1 VDTLGIA
8 AGSGGAGRSA
18 AGARAPAKD
27 DTPGRRREG
36 RNVPTGKVKWF
47 DADKGFGFLA
57 NDEGGEVFVHA
68 SALPA
73 GTEAL
78 KQGARVEF
86 GVAQGKRGLQALSV
100 RVLDPLPSVA
110 KTAAKTARKP
120 AEDMTV
126 IVEDLIKLLD
136 GVSNGLHRG
145 RYPDKSTAHKVAT
158 VLRAVADDLEA

>member
-1 VDTLGIA
+1 M
-8 AGSGGAGRSA
+8 
-18 AGARAPAKD
+18 
-27 DTPGRRREG
+27 RRIPWNPVERLEDSD
-36 RNVPTGKVKWF
+36 VPTGKVKWF

-73 GTEAL
+73 GTETL
-78 KQGARVEF
+78 KQGTRVEF

-110 KTAAKTARKP
+110 KASRKP

-136 GVSNGLHRG
+136 DVSNGLRRG
-145 RYPDKSTAHKVAT
+145 RYPDRAHARKVAT
-158 VLRAVADDLEA
+158 VLRAVADDLEAGRD